1 MEQFDRPNVFKRFHL
16 TKVETLLSRLGRMCW
31 LRTLLACLLM
41 ALVPLQSWSAAAK
54 VCCMVRGHAV
64 PALQSG
70 PDAAHMART
79 GQQLV
84 RHPTPQGIEART
96 LGLAVAECA
105 VCAASCHSAAIPC
118 ATRPGPLPVLVD
130 HPPGRS
136 EATPV
141 SAVIALPDK
150 PPRA

>member
-1 MEQFDRPNVFKRFHL
+1 MFKRFHC
-16 TKVETLLSRLGRMCW
+16 TKVETLLSGLGRMCR

-41 ALVPLQSWSAAAK
+41 ALVPLQSWAAAAK
-54 VCCMVRGHAV
+54 VCCMVTGHAIPV
-64 PALQSG
+64 RQSG
-70 PDAAHMART
+70 PDAAHVART

-84 RHPTPQGIEART
+84 LHPTQQGIEART

-118 ATRPGPLPVLVD
+118 ATRLGPLPVLVD
-130 HPPGRS
+130 RRPGHS

-141 SAVIALPDK
+141 SVVIALPDK